1 VADRAISVLVHAPS
15 KTGKTT
21 FSTTGPKPLL
31 FLDVEK
37 AARFI
42 RGKKIK
48 WNPLTEAPPVA
59 DGSWEICVVNVDE
72 WKKAEKAYEWLKSRQ
87 HPFRTV
93 VLDSISELQAKAQ
106 EFVKGRNQL
115 QTQDWGK
122 LLSLMAFFC
131 RDLRDLTGDDDNII
145 EAVIITAMTRE
156 VDGIYKPH
164 LQGQIAAQIPYW
176 LDITAYMYVNPVTD
190 TATGEVVDVR
200 NLLVGKH
207 PNYESGNRVPGLP
220 TVIEHPNVEQMLN
233 DIFGPSELDAAS
245 VAAST
250 PAPAP
255 VQEEPLEELQAAGS
269 MPAPPAF

>member
-1 VADRAISVLVHAPS
+1 MADRAVSILVHAPS

-42 RGKKIK
+42 RAKKIK
-48 WNPLTEAPPVA
+48 WNPLTEAPPIA
-59 DGSWEICVVNVDE
+59 DGSWEICVVNVDD

-87 HPFRTV
+87 HPFRSV
-93 VLDSISELQAKAQ
+93 VLDSISELQDKARQ
-106 EFVKGRNQL
+106 DIKGRQQF

-122 LLSLMAFFC
+122 LLSRMADFC
-131 RDLRDLTGDDDNII
+131 RDLRDLTGDDDNTI

-156 VDGIYKPH
+156 TDGIYKPH
-164 LQGQIAAQIPYW
+164 LQGQVSAQIPYW
-176 LDITAYMYVNPVTD
+176 FDITAYMYVTPVTD
-190 TATGEVVDVR
+190 TVSGEIVDVR

-220 TVIEHPNVEQMLN
+220 TVIENPNVEQMLN
-233 DIFGPSELDAAS
+233 DIFGPSELDAPALS
-245 VAAST
+245 AADVVPPPTQLQAPVEEPVAA
-250 PAPAP
+250 
-255 VQEEPLEELQAAGS
+255 G
-269 MPAPPAF
+269 MPAPPSL

>member
-1 VADRAISVLVHAPS
+1 
-15 KTGKTT
+15 
-21 FSTTGPKPLL
+21 LL

-176 LDITAYMYVNPVTD
+176 LDITAYMYVTPVTD
-190 TATGEVVDVR
+190 TASGELIDVR

-207 PNYESGNRVPGLP
+207 PNYESGNRVPDLP
-220 TVIEHPNVEQMLN
+220 TVIEHPNVEQLLN
-233 DIFGPSELDAAS
+233 DIFGPSELDATPSAS
-245 VAAST
+245 DAV
-250 PAPAP
+250 PAPAATAP
-255 VQEEPLEELQAAGS
+255 VEEPEAVGS

>member
-1 VADRAISVLVHAPS
+1 M
-15 KTGKTT
+15 
-21 FSTTGPKPLL
+21 L

-42 RGKKIK
+42 RAKKIK

-59 DGSWEICVVNVDE
+59 DGSWEICVVNVDD

-87 HPFRTV
+87 HPFRSV
-93 VLDSISELQAKAQ
+93 VLDSISELQDKARQ
-106 EFVKGRNQL
+106 DIKGRQQF

-122 LLSLMAFFC
+122 LLSRMADFC
-131 RDLRDLTGDDDNII
+131 RDLRDLTGDDDNTI

-156 VDGIYKPH
+156 SDGVYKPH
-164 LQGQIAAQIPYW
+164 LQGQVSAQIPYW
-176 LDITAYMYVNPVTD
+176 FDITAYMYVVPVD
-190 TATGEVVDVR
+190 TGTGEVVDVR

-220 TVIEHPNVEQMLN
+220 QVIENPNVEQMLN
-233 DIFGPSELDAAS
+233 DIFGPSELDAPVAVPVEPAATQVAQEPVEDPEP
-245 VAAST
+245 VAA
-250 PAPAP
+250 
-255 VQEEPLEELQAAGS
+255 G